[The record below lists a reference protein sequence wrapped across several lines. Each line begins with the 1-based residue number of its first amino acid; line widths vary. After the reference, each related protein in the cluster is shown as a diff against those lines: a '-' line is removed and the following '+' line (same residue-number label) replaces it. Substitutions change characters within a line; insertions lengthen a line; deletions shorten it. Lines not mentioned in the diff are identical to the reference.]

1 MNANPSSQAVAVAGA
16 VPATRAWQRWQTL
29 VYREWLQHRT
39 GWLVMLLLPTV
50 LTAVTLLFL
59 PDAVQVDLDL
69 DTPDGQRPLPPL
81 SKVPGALQ
89 MVMLGTPLTVLTVAL
104 VLLSIAVQLPGLARR
119 DAQDRSL
126 EFWRSLPVGD
136 PASLSA
142 TLCAHLLLLPVGAV
156 AVGVAGSLLVG
167 SGLVIGT
174 QGLGAWLMMP
184 WGKLAAA
191 GLALCLRLM
200 PGLVLAMLW
209 LSPLILLTMAA
220 SAWLKRWGVPLVTGL
235 LMFGTLILDR
245 RLPSP
250 VVTPTLAALLDH
262 ALGALVQVPPTRGL
276 RASGPADLVA
286 SLGHLP
292 SWALQD
298 LGRAAADLATP
309 AFVLALA
316 GAALGFALLVWR
328 RRVG

>member
-1 MNANPSSQAVAVAGA
+1 MPTDLTRSARFVALM
-16 VPATRAWQRWQTL
+16 R
-29 VYREWLQHRT
+29 REWLQHRT
-39 GWLVMLLLPTV
+39 GWLVMLLLPTL

-81 SKVPGALQ
+81 SQVPGALQ
-89 MVMLGTPLTVLTVAL
+89 MMMLGTPLTVLTVAL

-156 AVGVAGSLLVG
+156 AVGMAGSLLVG
-167 SGLVIGT
+167 SGLVIAT
-174 QGLGAWLMMP
+174 QGPTAWLVMP
-184 WGKLAAA
+184 WGSLAAA
-191 GLALCLRLM
+191 GLALGLRLM
-200 PGLVLAMLW
+200 LGLVLAMLW

-245 RLPSP
+245 RLPAP
-250 VVTPTLAALLDH
+250 VVTPTLQALLDH
-262 ALGALVQVPPTRGL
+262 ALRALVQVPPTRGL
-276 RASGPADLVA
+276 RASGPADLVD
-286 SLGHLP
+286 SLGNLP
-292 SWALQD
+292 SWALRD
-298 LGRAAADLATP
+298 LGRAIADLASP
-309 AFVLALA
+309 ALVATLMA
-316 GAALGFALLVWR
+316 AALGFGLLVWR
-328 RRVG
+328 RRIF